1 MRFLP
6 LLFFIFLTI
15 ALALSLLHKRQSQN
29 APSWIGKA
37 MPELEVTRLEDSTP
51 LTLTSSKHFT
61 LINLFASWCAPCIA
75 EMPLLKTMGKSGNIK
90 IIGIAW
96 NDSKKAIDQLFT
108 TESNPYDA
116 LYIDN
121 SGKTAIA
128 LGMRGVPESFLIDDK
143 GFIRFHSAGP
153 ITQAHW
159 QNDITPIVRP
169 HKPASISE
177 SGARHEK

>member
-15 ALALSLLHKRQSQN
+15 ALASSLLHKRQAQN
-29 APSWIGKA
+29 ATSWVGKA

-51 LTLTSSKHFT
+51 LTLTYSHHFT

-75 EMPLLKTMGKSGNIK
+75 EMPLLKTMGKSGDIK

-96 NDSKKAIDQLFT
+96 NDTKKAIDQLFT
-108 TESNPYDA
+108 TEPNPYDA

-121 SGKTAIA
+121 SGKSAIA
-128 LGMRGVPESFLIDDK
+128 LGMRGVPESFIVDDK
-143 GFIRFHSAGP
+143 GIIRFHSAGP
-153 ITQAHW
+153 ITQENW
-159 QNDITPIVRP
+159 QNDIMPIVLP
-169 HKPASISE
+169 HIPASISK
-177 SGARHEK
+177 SGTRHEK